1 MNILEK
7 CVFYMVFILYFM
19 SSLLKRW
26 DSVSLIINE
35 NKKNKKKWKKNKD
48 GVVLLIIE
56 FFVFLLCLVENMFI
70 LWCFD

>member
-1 MNILEK
+1 MK
-7 CVFYMVFILYFM
+7 M
-19 SSLLKRW
+19 
-26 DSVSLIINE
+26 
-35 NKKNKKKWKKNKD
+35 KKKIKKIEKNKD